1 MFDFA
6 FYAAHQ
12 RMLDLEAAGV
22 PAFLRDKHGEIV
34 LLCNDGN
41 AYCNVTTYNWAQPR
55 VRELWVETVIN
66 ATARGTDGI
75 FADHSSQEGVQIVP
89 VRRRMGC
96 KWTHL
101 NAGWVQMVPI

>member
-41 AYCNVTTYNWAQPR
+41 AYW
-55 VRELWVETVIN
+55 
-66 ATARGTDGI
+66 
-75 FADHSSQEGVQIVP
+75 
-89 VRRRMGC
+89 
-96 KWTHL
+96 
-101 NAGWVQMVPI
+101 